1 LHLWQQEHPDV
12 LLVYIEAT
20 DSTAHLFGHLFRAH
34 GLKGELAAQQ
44 ARFGGAVEA
53 MYLYADQIVGQYL
66 AALDAQ
72 TTLLVLSDHGFEL
85 GVLPDDPSKLR
96 DMRRVSERFHRIE
109 GILYMFGNRVKPHSR
124 LDQPRLVD
132 IAPTVLT
139 LAGVAPARDMPGRVL
154 TEGLEIPA
162 PERAVASFEHG
173 QQAAAG
179 AQADA
184 SVDPAILEHLRSLGY
199 LDAHSPKGDRNLAA
213 VHFQA
218 GRYEEAAKAYAEL
231 VKGNPGDGA
240 LRASYAG
247 ALGALGQYDAAMEQ
261 LDQAIK
267 LEPLNPEPYH
277 NRGVI
282 LEKRGQ
288 RDAAVRE
295 YQTALRYNPQYE
307 ASRNALTRLTGSAA
321 VSAPLSDAEKLA
333 AQIAERAG
341 EAARRGDYA
350 EAMKQLDEAER
361 IAPRFARVYQYR
373 ANVAFLMG
381 DKDTARKALQRGL
394 EIEPDN
400 ALFKT
405 NLQRLDA
412 APSP

>member
-1 LHLWQQEHPDV
+1 
-12 LLVYIEAT
+12 
-20 DSTAHLFGHLFRAH
+20 
-34 GLKGELAAQQ
+34 
-44 ARFGGAVEA
+44 

-66 AALDAQ
+66 AAMDAQ
-72 TTLLVLSDHGFEL
+72 TTLMVLSDHGFEL

-109 GILYMFGNRVKPHSR
+109 GILYLYGNRVKPHSR
-124 LDQPRLVD
+124 LDQPTLID
-132 IAPTVLT
+132 IAPTVLA

-154 TEGLEIPA
+154 TEGLTIAQP
-162 PERAVASFEHG
+162 PRTVASFEHG
-173 QQAAAG
+173 QQAKAG
-179 AQADA
+179 ATGDA
-184 SVDPAILEHLRSLGY
+184 AVDPAILEHLRSLGY

-231 VKGNPGDGA
+231 IKASPNDGG

-247 ALGALGQYDAAMEQ
+247 TLGALGRYDAAMEQ
-261 LDQAIK
+261 LDLAIQ

-282 LEKRGQ
+282 YEKRGQ

-295 YQTALRYNPQYE
+295 YQTALRYNPQYD
-307 ASRNALTRLTGSAA
+307 ASRQALTRLTGSAA
-321 VSAPLSDAEKLA
+321 ASESLTDAEKRA
-333 AQIAERAG
+333 AAIAERAA
-341 EAARRGDYA
+341 EAARRGDYG

-361 IAPRFARVYQYR
+361 VAPRFARVYQYR

-381 DKDTARKALQRGL
+381 DRDTARKALQRGL

-400 ALFKT
+400 ALFRT

-412 APSP
+412 TAPPAP